1 MNQEHTGN
9 TGSANV
15 ETRTRA
21 NEGRRQRTAGSNDET
36 ASAVR
41 DAYEKTSKAV
51 QAGYQRTIEYGNDH
65 PQRFGLLTFAAG
77 FAAGSLV
84 VAMGLLSRHTRT
96 ERIASPLIDGIAE
109 VARALIRR

>member
-1 MNQEHTGN
+1 MTQGHTGN
-9 TGSANV
+9 TGSSSEDA
-15 ETRTRA
+15 RSRSA
-21 NEGRRQRTAGSNDET
+21 EGRRQQAPGSHDET
-36 ASAVR
+36 PSTVR

-51 QAGYQRTIEYGNDH
+51 QAGYNRTIEYGNEH

-77 FAAGSLV
+77 VGAGV
-84 VAMGLLSRHTRT
+84 MIATMGLVSRHTRT